1 MNHFKTTSALL
12 PLALAAALAGCA
24 QQPTATNP
32 SATPAAAAAKTTAQ
46 VQRQAL
52 AKGLYELAY
61 SP

>member
-1 MNHFKTTSALL
+1 MNHLKTTSALL